1 MENRSGETNNPQ
13 NSAENAFD
21 YAAADITNELPR
33 SDMLQHP
40 AGEPFQSTFEEKN
53 PKKLNFFNKIGR
65 MNPQKRAVLLVRI
78 FIIIAFSVLFA
89 VYCVKNRANFEI
101 DSLAVSAVSLAAF
114 TAVLIAAVPQII
126 KVFSGDDAQL
136 APSGIEKANGKT
148 FLKIVLA
155 AFVLRAALTIFGM
168 IVFYCLNPKFQG
180 SLLNLWQTAWTK
192 VNTDAPHYCSIA
204 ENWYAST
211 GEDSLLIVFFP
222 MLPLLMRG
230 LNLLT
235 HNSFVS
241 AQIINTLASCS
252 AAGVLYLTLRPLLGE
267 KKARLAPFI
276 WLMLPGSIFLNSG
289 MTEPLFM
296 LFTVLCFYA
305 LQKKK

>member
-33 SDMLQHP
+33 GDMLQDP
-40 AGEPFQSTFEEKN
+40 AGEPFQSTFEEEKL
-53 PKKLNFFNKIGR
+53 KKLNFFNKIGR

-78 FIIIAFSVLFA
+78 FIVIAFSVLFA

-101 DSLAVSAVSLAAF
+101 DSLAVSAVSLAVF

-126 KVFSGDDAQL
+126 KVFSGDDTQL
-136 APSGIEKANGKT
+136 VPSGIEKANGKT

-155 AFVLRAALTIFGM
+155 AFILRAALTIFGM

-192 VNTDAPHYCSIA
+192 VNTDAPHYCQHSRKLVCFNRRRPLA
-204 ENWYAST
+204 YR
-211 GEDSLLIVFFP
+211 VF
-222 MLPLLMRG
+222 
-230 LNLLT
+230 
-235 HNSFVS
+235 SD
-241 AQIINTLASCS
+241 AS
-252 AAGVLYLTLRPLLGE
+252 AAYARAQPVDSQQLCFRANNQHARLLLGGRRSVSHASSS
-267 KKARLAPFI
+267 AR
-276 WLMLPGSIFLNSG
+276 
-289 MTEPLFM
+289 
-296 LFTVLCFYA
+296 
-305 LQKKK
+305 

>member
-1 MENRSGETNNPQ
+1 MENRSGETNNTQ

-33 SDMLQHP
+33 GDMLQDP
-40 AGEPFQSTFEEKN
+40 AGEPFQSTFEEEK

-78 FIIIAFSVLFA
+78 FIVIAFSVLFA

-101 DSLAVSAVSLAAF
+101 DSLAVSAVSLAVF

-180 SLLNLWQTAWTK
+180 QFAQPLANCMDKSQHGRPALLQHSRKLVCFNRRRPLAYR
-192 VNTDAPHYCSIA
+192 VFSDA
-204 ENWYAST
+204 
-211 GEDSLLIVFFP
+211 
-222 MLPLLMRG
+222 
-230 LNLLT
+230 
-235 HNSFVS
+235 
-241 AQIINTLASCS
+241 S
-252 AAGVLYLTLRPLLGE
+252 AAYARAQPVDSQQLCFRANNQHARLLLGGRRSVSHASSS
-267 KKARLAPFI
+267 AR
-276 WLMLPGSIFLNSG
+276 
-289 MTEPLFM
+289 
-296 LFTVLCFYA
+296 
-305 LQKKK
+305 